1 MDLIWEVNCFLNH
14 SATVFDQ
21 RSCQESPVVLVSA
34 PGLDLNQVEESSVG
48 AWAVGKGK
56 ENGRPKGKLFR
67 EVL

>member
-1 MDLIWEVNCFLNH
+1 M
-14 SATVFDQ
+14 
-21 RSCQESPVVLVSA
+21 VLVSA